1 MKQRLS
7 NKILLYI
14 ILVLMVMVIIFP
26 VYFMILAS
34 FQPTTQAMS
43 YPPNFFFKTFSV
55 EKVLHIMR
63 NTAIFR
69 WIGNSFL
76 VSVGVVLV
84 NLLVSVPAAYSIA
97 RYKIPFNRYLLI
109 VILVTQMIPSAI
121 MVVPLFEIF
130 ASGGMIDNLFS
141 LILSNTILTLPLGT
155 WILIGFFEN
164 IPKSIEEAAQMDG
177 VSRIGLFFRIN
188 IPLITPALITV
199 AIIIFFDTWN
209 EYMYAYSFITSQS
222 KWLGTVGVASLIG
235 QFRTDWQGL
244 MITSMLFSILPMGIY
259 IFLRKYIVRGVA
271 EGFTK

>member
-1 MKQRLS
+1 MKLQLHNRVFLYVVLS
-7 NKILLYI
+7 I
-14 ILVLMVMVIIFP
+14 MVIVISFP
-26 VYFMILAS
+26 IYFMILAS
-34 FQPTTQAMS
+34 FQPTTQAMA
-43 YPPNFFFKTFSV
+43 YPPNFFFKTFSM
-55 EKVLHIMR
+55 EKIKYILQQTNILL
-63 NTAIFR
+63 
-69 WIGNSFL
+69 WIVNSL
-76 VSVGVVLV
+76 IVSVGVVVV
-84 NLLVSVPAAYSIA
+84 NLVVSVPAAYSIA
-97 RYKIPFNRYLLI
+97 RFKIPFNRYLLI

-130 ASGGMIDNLFS
+130 ASIRMIDNLFS

-188 IPLITPALITV
+188 IPLIIPALITV

-222 KWLGTVGVASLIG
+222 KWVGTVGVASLIG

-244 MITSMLFSILPMGIY
+244 MITSMLFSVLPMVIY
-259 IFLRKYIVRGVA
+259 IFLRNYIVRGVA

>member
-1 MKQRLS
+1 MKQRVS
-7 NKILLYI
+7 NRVLLYA
-14 ILVLMVMVIIFP
+14 ILIGMVAIIIFP

-34 FQPTTQAMS
+34 FQPTTQAMA
-43 YPPNFFFKTFSV
+43 YPPNFFFKTFST
-55 EKVLHIMR
+55 EKIVDIMQ
-63 NTAIFR
+63 NTDIFR
-69 WIGNSFL
+69 WIGNSFI
-76 VSVGVVLV
+76 VSVGVVAV

-97 RYKIPFNRYLLI
+97 RYKIKFNRYLLI

-209 EYMYAYSFITSQS
+209 EYMYAYSFITSQA
-222 KWLGTVGVASLIG
+222 KWVGTVGVASLIG

-244 MITSMLFSILPMGIY
+244 MITSMLFSVFPMVIY
-259 IFLRKYIVRGVA
+259 IFLRNYIVRGVA

>member
-1 MKQRLS
+1 MQ
-7 NKILLYI
+7 
-14 ILVLMVMVIIFP
+14 
-26 VYFMILAS
+26 
-34 FQPTTQAMS
+34 
-43 YPPNFFFKTFSV
+43 
-55 EKVLHIMR
+55 
-63 NTAIFR
+63 NTDIFR
-69 WIGNSFL
+69 WIGNSFI
-76 VSVGVVLV
+76 VSVGVVAV

-97 RYKIPFNRYLLI
+97 RYKIKFNRYLLI

-209 EYMYAYSFITSQS
+209 EYMYAYSFITSQA
-222 KWLGTVGVASLIG
+222 KWVGTVGVASLIG

-244 MITSMLFSILPMGIY
+244 MITSMLFSVFPMVIY
-259 IFLRKYIVRGVA
+259 IFLRNYIVRGVA